1 MIALDI
7 IQSLLPTLKL
17 AGEYALNIQSRI
29 QAQPSK
35 EADNFYSSAL
45 TDADLTIQTAVEL
58 VLLAKFP
65 HLAFFGEEHERS
77 YNTKYFTGIEL
88 TEDYLITLDPID
100 GTRAY
105 LDGLDCWSGAQR
117 AFGIVLSVI
126 KNWRYEAVMVLQPRR
141 NHYIYALRGQGVF
154 QGKVEDDLSL
164 AKPLK
169 LGKLNSNRLYV
180 SYALT
185 KLKSKLEPKFDT
197 WCSAIDYQPP
207 NNPPDFLDL
216 INGDLAGFIIE
227 KGNLIDSA
235 CFAFIL
241 KELGAIAT
249 HFDGTDFEPFRN
261 VNNMKIDGLI
271 IGFNEEIHQQL
282 LSSL

>member
-7 IQSLLPTLKL
+7 INSLLPTLRL
-17 AGEYALNIQSRI
+17 AGEYALNLQSRI

-58 VLLAKFP
+58 ALLAKFP
-65 HLAFFGEEHERS
+65 HLPFFGEEHELS
-77 YNTKYFTGIEL
+77 YNTKYFTNTDL
-88 TEDYLITLDPID
+88 TENYLITLDPID

-105 LDGLDCWSGAQR
+105 LDGLDCWS
-117 AFGIVLSVI
+117 IVLSVI
-126 KNWRYEAVMVLQPRR
+126 KNKCYEAVFVLQPRR

-154 QGKVEDDLSL
+154 TGKIDDDLSL
-164 AKPLK
+164 AQPVK
-169 LGKLNSNRLYV
+169 LGQLNSNQVYV
-180 SYALT
+180 SYGLT
-185 KLKSKLEPKFDT
+185 ELKSKLEPEFKT
-197 WCSAIDYQPP
+197 WCSSIDYNPP
-207 NNPPDFLDL
+207 KNPPDFLDL
-216 INGDLAGFIIE
+216 INGNLAGFVIE
-227 KGNLIDSA
+227 RGNLIDSA
-235 CFAFIL
+235 CFAFML
-241 KELGAIAT
+241 KEMGAIVS

-271 IGFNEEIHQQL
+271 IGFNKEIHQQL